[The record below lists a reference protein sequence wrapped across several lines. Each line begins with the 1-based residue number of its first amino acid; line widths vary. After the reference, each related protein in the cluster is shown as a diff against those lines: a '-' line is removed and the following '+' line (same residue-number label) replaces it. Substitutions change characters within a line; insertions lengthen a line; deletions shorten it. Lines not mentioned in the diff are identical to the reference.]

1 MRKRLN
7 AELDRLNPDNYSQ
20 AERPKVWVILENL
33 RSAHN
38 VGSMFRTGD
47 AFGITG
53 ISLCGYCARPPHV
66 QVDKVALGAE
76 KHVPWLGFDHATE
89 AIQHAQ
95 SEGYQ
100 VLAVEQAEEAILLQ
114 DMEIPAG
121 GLALVFGNEVEGVSQ
136 EAMELCDGAVEIPQF
151 GVKHSLN
158 VSVSAGSVLWEVAKK
173 ARQL

>member
-7 AELDRLNPDNYSQ
+7 AELDRLNPDSYSQ

-47 AFGITG
+47 AFGVTG

-76 KHVPWLGFDHATE
+76 QHVPWLGFDDALQAITHAKD
-89 AIQHAQ
+89 
-95 SEGYQ
+95 EGYR
-100 VLAVEQAEEAILLQ
+100 VLAVEQIGRASCRER
-114 DMEIPAG
+114 
-121 GLALVFGNEVEGVSQ
+121 V
-136 EAMELCDGAVEIPQF
+136 
-151 GVKHSLN
+151 
-158 VSVSAGSVLWEVAKK
+158 
-173 ARQL
+173 